1 MKTNRNGWKQIKIN
15 ENRSKWI
22 RAVQTLSTLIQSA
35 KFLSLWS
42 VKLHEIQMVAND
54 YIIEEN
60 QMKIEK
66 LSWGEKHKSF
76 CSMNLEEPKKNH
88 L

>member
-1 MKTNRNGWKQIKIN
+1 MKTKRKGKNGWKWTVQNMIYSNSKCKILVLMN
-15 ENRSKWI
+15 S
-22 RAVQTLSTLIQSA
+22 
-35 KFLSLWS
+35 
-42 VKLHEIQMVAND
+42 EIQMVAND

-66 LSWGEKHKSF
+66 LSWGERHKSF